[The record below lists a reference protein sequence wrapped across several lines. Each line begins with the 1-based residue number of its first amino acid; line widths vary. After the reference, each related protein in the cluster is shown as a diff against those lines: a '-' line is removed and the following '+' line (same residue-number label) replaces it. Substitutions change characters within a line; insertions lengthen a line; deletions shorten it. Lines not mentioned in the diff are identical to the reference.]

1 MLRNDSL
8 VSSAV
13 PKSTEPQSRPTML
26 MTPPHRMVNSPQF
39 GDASI
44 LIVDD
49 YQPNVLLLDRV
60 LRSAGYKNVRSTT
73 DPREVEAM
81 YSAHK
86 FDLILLDINMPH
98 LSGFDVMDR
107 LRAIEHDS
115 YLPIL
120 VLTAQA
126 DYDTR
131 LRALQSGAK
140 DFLTKPFDNLEV
152 LTRIA
157 NILEVRTM
165 HNRVREQNRELER
178 RVQDRTRELH
188 DTRLEII
195 RRLGRAAEYR
205 DNNTGQ
211 HIMRMSKYSEALARA
226 AGLSDGDAEMLLNAS
241 PMHDIGK
248 IGIPDRILLKA
259 TSLDPEEKRLMET
272 HTTIGAELLSHHPS
286 ELMQMAR
293 VIALT
298 HHERWDGSGYPHKL
312 RGDEI
317 PLPGRI
323 VALCDVFDAL
333 TTKRP
338 YKEAFSVERS
348 LAYLRDNTGRH
359 FDPSLVERFLA
370 ILPEI
375 LEIMQQHPEPG
386 AAA

>member
-1 MLRNDSL
+1 
-8 VSSAV
+8 
-13 PKSTEPQSRPTML
+13 ML
-26 MTPPHRMVNSPQF
+26 MTTPYRMVNAPQF
-39 GDASI
+39 SDANI

-60 LRSAGYKNVRSTT
+60 LRSAGYKNLRSTT

-81 YSAHK
+81 YAAQK

-98 LSGFDVMDR
+98 MSGFEVMDR
-107 LRAIEHDS
+107 LRAIERDS

-120 VLTAQA
+120 VLTAQS

-165 HNRVREQNRELER
+165 HNRIREQNRELER
-178 RVQDRTRELH
+178 RVQERTRELH

-211 HIMRMSKYSEALARA
+211 HIMRMSKYSEALAHA
-226 AGLSDGDAEMLLNAS
+226 AGLTDGEAEMLLNAS

-259 TSLDPEEKRLMET
+259 TSLDAEEKRVMET

-286 ELMQMAR
+286 ELMQAAR
-293 VIALT
+293 IIALT
-298 HHERWDGSGYPHKL
+298 HHERWDGSGYPQKL
-312 RGDEI
+312 RGEDI
-317 PLPGRI
+317 PLQGRI

-338 YKEAFSVERS
+338 YKEAYSVERS
-348 LAYLRDNTGRH
+348 LDYLRDNSGKH
-359 FDPSLVERFLA
+359 FDPTLVERFMG
-370 ILPEI
+370 ILPQI
-375 LEIMQQHPEPG
+375 LEIKRQHPEPG

>member
-1 MLRNDSL
+1 
-8 VSSAV
+8 
-13 PKSTEPQSRPTML
+13 ML
-26 MTPPHRMVNSPQF
+26 MTTPYRMVNAPQF
-39 GDASI
+39 SDANI

-60 LRSAGYKNVRSTT
+60 LRSAGYKNLRSTT

-81 YSAHK
+81 YAAQK

-98 LSGFDVMDR
+98 MSGFDVMDR
-107 LRAIEHDS
+107 LRAIERDS

-120 VLTAQA
+120 VLTAQS

-165 HNRVREQNRELER
+165 HNRIREQNRELER
-178 RVQDRTRELH
+178 RVQERTRELH

-211 HIMRMSKYSEALARA
+211 HIMRMSKYSEALAHA
-226 AGLSDGDAEMLLNAS
+226 AGLSDSEAEMLLNAS

-259 TSLDPEEKRLMET
+259 TSLDAEEKRQMET
-272 HTTIGAELLSHHPS
+272 HPS
-286 ELMQMAR
+286 ELMQAAR
-293 VIALT
+293 IIALT
-298 HHERWDGSGYPHKL
+298 HHERWDGSGYPQKL
-312 RGDEI
+312 RGEEI

-338 YKEAFSVERS
+338 YKEAYSVERS
-348 LAYLRDNTGRH
+348 LEYLRDNSGKH
-359 FDPSLVERFLA
+359 FDPTLVERFLG
-370 ILPEI
+370 ILPQI
-375 LEIMQQHPEPG
+375 LEIMRQHPEPG

>member
-1 MLRNDSL
+1 
-8 VSSAV
+8 
-13 PKSTEPQSRPTML
+13 
-26 MTPPHRMVNSPQF
+26 MVNAPQF
-39 GDASI
+39 SDANI

-73 DPREVEAM
+73 DPREVESLYA
-81 YSAHK
+81 AQN
-86 FDLILLDINMPH
+86 FDIILLDINMPH
-98 LSGFDVMDR
+98 MSGFDVMER
-107 LRAIEHDS
+107 LRTIERDS

-157 NILEVRTM
+157 NILEVRMM
-165 HNRVREQNRELER
+165 HNRVREQNRDLER
-178 RVQDRTRELH
+178 RVHERTRELN

-226 AGLSDGDAEMLLNAS
+226 AGLTDGEAEVLLNAS

-259 TSLDPEEKRLMET
+259 SSLDPEEKRVMET

-286 ELMQMAR
+286 ELMQAAR

-298 HHERWDGSGYPHKL
+298 HHERWDGSGYPQKL
-312 RGDEI
+312 RGEDI
-317 PLPGRI
+317 PLHGRI

-338 YKEAFSVERS
+338 YKAAFSVDKSVE
-348 LAYLRDNTGRH
+348 YLRDNSGKH
-359 FDPSLVERFLA
+359 FDPGLVERFLG

-375 LEIMQQHPEPG
+375 LAIMGQYPEPSG
-386 AAA
+386 TA